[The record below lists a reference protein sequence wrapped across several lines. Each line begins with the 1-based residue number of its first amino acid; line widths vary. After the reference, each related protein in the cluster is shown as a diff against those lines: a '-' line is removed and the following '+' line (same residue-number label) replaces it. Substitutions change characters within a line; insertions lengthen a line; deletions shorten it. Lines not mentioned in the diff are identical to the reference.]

1 MWKRRS
7 RNPLSQDAATESQ
20 LHGFARMVYRAIDRY
35 ADADPD
41 PRIRTELELSMGK
54 VLTPE
59 LSAALSKHQARTYSP
74 IPGVEIPAWDESALR
89 TDLDVQAALRVQ
101 ASSSCPAIDLH
112 RELTDPTPKLIA
124 KPKKRRQ
131 TKEQEAKD
139 KMRAEYF
146 AKAANK
152 GQSASSDGGQ
162 DNTAVPNPFV
172 GLTPRRHKSDTA
184 NARPS
189 TPANPRS
196 TPTPSIKPTYR
207 DLTPTEVQEIE
218 EKAQRALVEA
228 EALDGNPF
236 SGVLAANRVRA
247 SEENRL
253 TGKPLPP
260 PDPSSSAFE
269 ENLAQLK
276 DEQDRVGVR
285 TMTQDEFHEVRS
297 ARKEVKRKAEK
308 KAKSTDTAAADDA
321 APKPKYTPT
330 GSRTPIIDGDEVVM
344 PSGKRFPADDPAV
357 QLLLTALE
365 KNERAAAQ
373 DEALAKLKEQAGV
386 AQERT
391 VRADRQAY
399 PKSGRRIPKGSPLP
413 FGGKLITDPETY
425 ERLKEAARRNRQL
438 GLR

>member
-1 MWKRRS
+1 
-7 RNPLSQDAATESQ
+7 
-20 LHGFARMVYRAIDRY
+20 MVYRAIDRY

-41 PRIRTELELSMGK
+41 PQTRTELELSMGK

-59 LSAALSKHQARTYSP
+59 LSAALSKHCARTYSP
-74 IPGVEIPAWDESALR
+74 VPGVEISAWDEADLR
-89 TDLDVQAALRVQ
+89 ADLDVQAALRVQ

-112 RELTDPTPKLIA
+112 RELTDPAPKLIA
-124 KPKKRRQ
+124 NPKKRRR
-131 TKEQEAKD
+131 TKVQESKD
-139 KMRAEYF
+139 KMREEFF
-146 AKAANK
+146 AKTAN
-152 GQSASSDGGQ
+152 GGRSVSSDGGQ

-196 TPTPSIKPTYR
+196 TPTPSIQPTYR

-218 EKAQRALVEA
+218 EKAQRARREA

-236 SGVLAANRVRA
+236 SGIAAANRVRA
-247 SEENRL
+247 TEQHRL
-253 TGKPLPP
+253 TGRPLPP

-269 ENLAQLK
+269 ESLAQLK

-308 KAKSTDTAAADDA
+308 KSKVEDTAAADEA
-321 APKPKYTPT
+321 APKPKYVPT

-344 PSGKRFPADDPAV
+344 PSGRRFPADDPAV
-357 QLLLTALE
+357 QRLLAALE
-365 KNERAAAQ
+365 KANRAAAQ
-373 DEALAKLKEQAGV
+373 ADALAKLKEQAAV
-386 AQERT
+386 AQEHA

-399 PKSGRRIPKGSPLP
+399 PKSGRRIPKGSGLP

-425 ERLKEAARRNRQL
+425 DRLKEEARRNRQL

>member
-7 RNPLSQDAATESQ
+7 RNPLSQDSATESQ

-41 PRIRTELELSMGK
+41 PHTRTELELSMGR

-59 LSAALSKHQARTYSP
+59 LSAALSKHHALTYSP
-74 IPGVEIPAWDESALR
+74 ILGVEISAWDEADLR
-89 TDLDVQAALRVQ
+89 ADLDVQAALRVQ

-112 RELTDPTPKLIA
+112 RELTDPAPKLIA
-124 KPKKRRQ
+124 NPKKRRR

-139 KMRAEYF
+139 EMRAEF
-146 AKAANK
+146 FVKTANI

-162 DNTAVPNPFV
+162 DIAVPNPFV
-172 GLTPRRHKSDTA
+172 GLTPRRSKSDTA

-189 TPANPRS
+189 APANPRS
-196 TPTPSIKPTYR
+196 TPTPSIQPTYR
-207 DLTPTEVQEIE
+207 DLTPTEVQGIE
-218 EKAQRALVEA
+218 EKAQRARREA

-236 SGVLAANRVRA
+236 SGVMAANRVRA
-247 SEENRL
+247 AEQHRL

-260 PDPSSSAFE
+260 PDPSSFAFQE
-269 ENLAQLK
+269 SLAQLK

-308 KAKSTDTAAADDA
+308 KSKVEDTAAADDA
-321 APKPKYTPT
+321 ALKPKYVPT
-330 GSRTPIIDGDEVVM
+330 GSRTPILDGDDVVM

-357 QLLLTALE
+357 QRLLAALE
-365 KNERAAAQ
+365 KNRLSAAQ
-373 DEALAKLKEQAGV
+373 DEALAKLKEQAAV
-386 AQERT
+386 AQEHA

-399 PKSGRRIPKGSPLP
+399 PKSGRRIPKGSGLP
-413 FGGKLITDPETY
+413 FGGKLVTDPENY
-425 ERLKEAARRNRQL
+425 DRLKEAARQNRRTGL
-438 GLR
+438 G